1 MKKVLLLTLMCA
13 AVVLAG
19 AQNLVV
25 NGGFEQQEGAASPM
39 VDDPVTGFT
48 FDSMSAWTYNDESAK
63 EGKFSASASGVKQA
77 RLIQDVVVEQGKTY
91 TMSFYY
97 MDMNVCPQGIRNY
110 SRNGIAY
117 PAPYIDQNDGGRPA
131 SVPVSVEE
139 WKKYSIT
146 FIALDDVVHLDIR
159 AYVMATID
167 EVSIVEGGNVEE
179 LTADN
184 IEAFLTAKRNGAN
197 TTFNNPVT
205 VAFSA
210 DYTTKDGKDI
220 SATYIQDATGW
231 TALFNNSKS
240 LFKAGDVIT
249 GLKGI
254 YGESYGASQMVYAS
268 HTDITAGTAPKAT
281 AIAVKDLSKT
291 DVNRFVRLEGV
302 MILKEVGEKYTSIY
316 AVKDGEQVLLYD
328 KFKKGIT
335 LEEGKRYDIEGAVVL
350 FNGKLEIAMNTATES
365 IEDALVVPT
374 IESVEITETSILNPA
389 NKSLSLFSIS
399 GQRLFHTTGDI
410 DLSTLNHGVYILKC
424 GTEIQKIR
432 L

>member
-1 MKKVLLLTLMCA
+1 MKKVLLLTFMCA
-13 AVVLAG
+13 AFAFVG

-25 NGGFEQQEGAASPM
+25 NGGFELQEGAASPM
-39 VDDPVTGFT
+39 VDDAVTGYT
-48 FDSMSAWTYNDESAK
+48 FGGKLAWTYNDESAK
-63 EGKFSASASGVKQA
+63 EGTFSASASGFKQA

-91 TMSFYY
+91 TISFFY
-97 MDMNVCPQGIRNY
+97 MDLNDATGLKNY
-110 SRNGIAY
+110 SRNGASY
-117 PAPYIDQNDGGRPA
+117 PAPYLDQNDGGNPA
-131 SVPVSVEE
+131 GVPVSIEE
-139 WKKYSIT
+139 WKKYSMT
-146 FIALDDVVHLDIR
+146 FIALANVVHLDIR
-159 AYVMATID
+159 AYSMATID

-184 IEAFLTAKRNGAN
+184 IEAFLTAKRNDAN
-197 TTFNNPVT
+197 TTLNNPVT

-210 DYTTKDGKDI
+210 DYTTKDGKEI
-220 SATYIQDATGW
+220 SSTYIQDATGW
-231 TALFNNSKS
+231 TTLFSDAKS
-240 LFKAGDVIT
+240 LFKAGDAIT

-254 YGESYGASQMVYAS
+254 YGENYGASQMVYAS

-281 AIAVKDLSKT
+281 AIAVKDLSQT

-335 LEEGKRYDIEGAVVL
+335 LDEGTRYDIEGAVIL
-350 FNGKLEIAMNTATES
+350 FNGKLEIAMNTATKS
-365 IEDALVVPT
+365 VDDALVVPT
-374 IESVEITETSILNPA
+374 IESVEITETSILNPE
-389 NKSLSLFSIS
+389 NKALSLFSIS